1 MSTTATATKARPK
14 EWTCARCEMTSRWT
28 EGLGAESP
36 PNWVRDNGLFYCL
49 VCRRERAIDDAIEAA
64 GDVSTADR
72 AKLRSSA
79 VVDFELDRNPDRTEG
94 EIAKAARASISA
106 VRKARKERPER
117 PARPARPAAR
127 R

>member
-1 MSTTATATKARPK
+1 
-14 EWTCARCEMTSRWT
+14 MTSRWT
-28 EGLGAESP
+28 EGLVPKLP

-49 VCRRERAIDDAIEAA
+49 VCRRERAIDDAIDAA

-106 VRKARKERPER
+106 VRKARST
-117 PARPARPAAR
+117 R
-127 R
+127 RAG

>member
-1 MSTTATATKARPK
+1 MSTATKTRTD

-28 EGLGAESP
+28 QGLGAEAP
-36 PNWVRDNGLFYCL
+36 PHWERVNGQFYCL
-49 VCRRERAIDDAIEAA
+49 VCRRERAIDEAIAQA

-106 VRKARKERPER
+106 VRKARKRR
-117 PARPARPAAR
+117 PA
-127 R
+127 